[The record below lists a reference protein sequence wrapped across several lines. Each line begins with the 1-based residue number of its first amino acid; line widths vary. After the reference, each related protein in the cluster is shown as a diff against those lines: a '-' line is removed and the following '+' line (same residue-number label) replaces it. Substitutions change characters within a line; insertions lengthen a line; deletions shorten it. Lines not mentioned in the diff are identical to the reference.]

1 MGNIVDMP
9 LWCWE
14 KNESAATN
22 LTCSLREQCLR
33 PTKFDATKFVTFGRP
48 SKTVSHREVKS
59 YPFDLD
65 ST

>member
-22 LTCSLREQCLR
+22 LTCLR
-33 PTKFDATKFVTFGRP
+33 PTKCLGR
-48 SKTVSHREVKS
+48 RRGYEVRNLRSAVEDGK
-59 YPFDLD
+59 PQGG
-65 ST
+65 